1 VPSANGSLGAP
12 GHLRRQTNDRCVD
25 SGRSTRRGQILGAS
39 QRDRDAAAFASKRA
53 AFLGAVFVPSMSQAL
68 APTRGEEERQMFADR
83 LEEGVRRR
91 IASNPASLE
100 NMVGIIVLN
109 KKATD

>member
-1 VPSANGSLGAP
+1 
-12 GHLRRQTNDRCVD
+12 
-25 SGRSTRRGQILGAS
+25 
-39 QRDRDAAAFASKRA
+39 
-53 AFLGAVFVPSMSQAL
+53 MSQAL
-68 APTRGEEERQMFADR
+68 APTRGAEERQMFADR